1 MKEDRSGTR
10 DCVHIGA
17 RGGMNSDHLHTRAYC
32 QVRGDHSDSQKRRHT
47 SDQDVLDLED
57 GAQVPALEQPVLSL
71 GKRKK
76 RPIVSASRKNGQI
89 FSRW

>member
-32 QVRGDHSDSQKRRHT
+32 QVRGDHSDIQRRRHT
-47 SDQDVLDLED
+47 SDLQCNI
-57 GAQVPALEQPVLSL
+57 
-71 GKRKK
+71 KYN
-76 RPIVSASRKNGQI
+76 NGTCI
-89 FSRW
+89 ILNLNYNFLYITLAY